1 MSAAPRRIYQHQVFG
16 AWLVTKSLVR
26 GWSPRRPESFSFKA
40 PPRHPTTLAAL
51 QAASDEF
58 CNSYLM
64 SLASLS
70 AESLQAAEEPLPAL
84 QAASVFARFAAL
96 QAGGA
101 GGGPAGP
108 LRFKY
113 NARCKLASDALAGI
127 SPTQHCAHPSS
138 HGCSSS
144 LSNGNVL
151 PALFS
156 ERA

>member
-1 MSAAPRRIYQHQVFG
+1 MPSLTLPAFG
-16 AWLVTKSLVR
+16 ADFGALA
-26 GWSPRRPESFSFKA
+26 SFGALAGCKL
-40 PPRHPTTLAAL
+40 PPSTLAAL
-51 QAASDEF
+51 QAASVICRF
-58 CNSYLM
+58 
-64 SLASLS
+64 ASLS

-84 QAASVFARFAAL
+84 QAASAFARFAAL